1 MKKPIPQESIEYYYQ
16 QFIFH
21 LKHIRCTIR
30 GQVENQTNMSIVT
43 IASLDKLFNSNLR
56 NELII
61 TQQT

>member
-1 MKKPIPQESIEYYYQ
+1 MITNNLL
-16 QFIFH
+16 IFH
-21 LKHIRCTIR
+21 LKHTIR